1 MTEKL
6 HIKCVVLGEAN
17 VGKTSIINRYFYD
30 KFFQFCESTIGC
42 SFCNKNYVRD
52 GKTYKLD
59 VWDTAGQ
66 EKYRGL
72 MPMYYRNADIV
83 FICFDLSNNNMN
95 TLITNYDYWNSQ
107 IKKNS
112 DNREQ
117 IIAIVG
123 TKVDNRHPDMVEETI
138 RNAINNDGY
147 YYFETSSLK
156 NIGINEMFSECM
168 NTKIESIQKKREN
181 MECSS
186 SDECLVDIDQ
196 QGGKSSNCC

>member
-1 MTEKL
+1 
-6 HIKCVVLGEAN
+6 
-17 VGKTSIINRYFYD
+17 
-30 KFFQFCESTIGC
+30 
-42 SFCNKNYVRD
+42 
-52 GKTYKLD
+52 
-59 VWDTAGQ
+59 
-66 EKYRGL
+66 

-83 FICFDLSNNNMN
+83 FICFDLSNNNIN
-95 TLITNYDYWNSQ
+95 TLITNYNYWNSQ

-147 YYFETSSLK
+147 YYFETSSLED
-156 NIGINEMFSECM
+156 IGINEMFSECM
-168 NTKIESIQKKREN
+168 NTKIESIQKKRES

-186 SDECLVDIDQ
+186 NEEYLVDIEQ
-196 QGGKSSNCC
+196 QGGKSSSCC